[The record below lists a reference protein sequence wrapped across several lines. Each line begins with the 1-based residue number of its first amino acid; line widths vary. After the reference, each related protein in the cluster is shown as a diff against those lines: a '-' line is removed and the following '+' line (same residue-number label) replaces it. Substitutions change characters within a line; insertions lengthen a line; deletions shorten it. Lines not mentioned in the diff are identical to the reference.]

1 MAYIYVNPNPKG
13 AHIGDCVIRA
23 IAIANEMTWN
33 QTYNTLA
40 DYGFKMKNMPNA
52 DSVWGKV
59 LKDMGYTMKPI
70 PDTCPDCYTIRD
82 FCKDH
87 PMGTY
92 VLGTGS
98 HVVAVRD
105 GNYFDTWDSGDEV
118 PIIYWRKRDV

>member
-1 MAYIYVNPNPKG
+1 
-13 AHIGDCVIRA
+13 
-23 IAIANEMTWN
+23 
-33 QTYNTLA
+33 
-40 DYGFKMKNMPNA
+40 
-52 DSVWGKV
+52 
-59 LKDMGYTMKPI
+59 MGYTMKPI
-70 PDTCPDCYTIRD
+70 PDTCPDCYTVRE

-105 GNYFDTWDSGDEV
+105 GNYFDTWNSGDEV